1 MGFFSECVSAGLLK
15 DFMRKDQKTAIF
27 ELEGLAVLIAF
38 ELFTDLIKGRKLVVF
53 TDNQAAQFCLI
64 KCRSVNEHVDLV
76 IKRICHVE
84 ESLRMMAWTETVP
97 SLSKLGSSE
106 PL

>member
-15 DFMRKDQKTAIF
+15 DFMRKDQKTAIL
-27 ELEGLAVLIAF
+27 ELEGLAVLTAS
-38 ELFTDLIKGRKLVVF
+38 ELFTDFIKGRKLVIF
-53 TDNQAAQFCLI
+53 TDNQAVQSCLI
-64 KCRSVNEHVDLV
+64 KCRSVNEHLDLV
-76 IKRICHVE
+76 SKRIGHVE
-84 ESLRMMAWTETVP
+84 ESLRMMAWTERVP